1 MIKKIKEY
9 LYNDKLDIRRRL
21 YAMSTVMTLFI
32 LFVLSVEVL
41 IFSRNMILFLAMAG
55 VMILHIIIG
64 VVTLKTKRLKVGAI
78 LSNILICFVYA
89 FRGWNKDC
97 LFRPGNTDYHC
108 RLCAFLLFPG
118 IHYAG
123 QRCDVLRD

>member
-21 YAMSTVMTLFI
+21 YAMSAVMTLCI

-41 IFSRNMILFLAMAG
+41 IFSRSMILFLSMAG

-78 LSNILICFVYA
+78 LSNILI
-89 FRGWNKDC
+89 
-97 LFRPGNTDYHC
+97 
-108 RLCAFLLFPG
+108 
-118 IHYAG
+118 
-123 QRCDVLRD
+123 